1 MSNKQNDELLEG
13 LENGSYPIKIPEH
26 AVKKKSR
33 YCIVCGFD
41 SHRKGES
48 DGCYHWHKFISN
60 RHQYIYYDW

>member
-1 MSNKQNDELLEG
+1 MNFEKKYQEG
-13 LENGSYPIKIPEH
+13 QKSERDIRNIPKN

-41 SHRKGES
+41 SKGREKS
-48 DGCYHWHKFISN
+48 NGCYHWHKFISN